1 MKAATWWESRYL
13 TLETEGEVTETK
25 RKTAVKYR
33 IQWVLSNWTEKKK
46 KKKFL
51 EKAQGRAR
59 GEKER
64 NPGGE
69 ARWRLTCSIL
79 RKWVWFRTHAFHV
92 GLFLSQRSCAV
103 RWQRCGPRL
112 ALSLEE
118 PRYPCGKMHLRY
130 NSPWKP
136 LPRGWHWGC
145 RWKDKI
151 QEAGEKRLCL
161 KHESAQPHVRPRLAP
176 SRKSGPPAP
185 RCWVGVG
192 FRRSCWISPVG
203 SEAK

>member
-1 MKAATWWESRYL
+1 MKAATWWESRYF

-25 RKTAVKYR
+25 RKTAVKYQ
-33 IQWVLSNWTEKKK
+33 IQWVLSNWTGKKK
-46 KKKFL
+46 KNVL

-59 GEKER
+59 CEKER

-69 ARWRLTCSIL
+69 ARWNLTCSVL
-79 RKWVWFRTHAFHV
+79 RKWVWFRTYTFHV
-92 GLFLSQRSCAV
+92 GLFLSQRSCGEKAKV
-103 RWQRCGPRL
+103 WPSPGPFPGG
-112 ALSLEE
+112 ATLSLREDA
-118 PRYPCGKMHLRY
+118 PWY
-130 NSPWKP
+130 NPPWKP

-151 QEAGEKRLCL
+151 QEAWEKRLCL
-161 KHESAQPHVRPRLAP
+161 KQESAHPHVRPRLAP